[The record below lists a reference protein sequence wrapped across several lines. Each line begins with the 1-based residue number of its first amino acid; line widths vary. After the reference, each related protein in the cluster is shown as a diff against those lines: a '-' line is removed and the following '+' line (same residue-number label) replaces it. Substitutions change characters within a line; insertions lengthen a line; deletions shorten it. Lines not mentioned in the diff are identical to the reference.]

1 MKKFNGID
9 YVIKHINEMREQIP
23 ASVKEEHPKGFIAIP
38 DSSDLKTIDGS
49 RLMVVVDPETPSSLT
64 EYVFCSDWSLR
75 RRENAPKL
83 DKDHAGAVVYIASL
97 YIETERPKSLVHL
110 AASIPS
116 HPFSNL

>member
-1 MKKFNGID
+1 MSNFDSVSYVMNHID
-9 YVIKHINEMREQIP
+9 ELREQIP
-23 ASVKEEHPKGFIAIP
+23 ASIKAKYPNGFIAIP

-49 RLMVVVDPETPSSLT
+49 RLMVVVDPQTPVSLT
-64 EYVFCSDWSLR
+64 DYVFCDDWSLR

-83 DKDHAGAVVYIASL
+83 DKDHAGAVVYMASL
-97 YIETERPKSLVHL
+97 HIETERPKSLVHL